1 MFLEKYT
8 IIFDP
13 DLIYLIPNLL
23 LLGFII
29 IITTDY
35 SSSIYN
41 YINEIKFK
49 LFKRFSVI
57 PLIQLYTDY
66 QSCRTF
72 SLLWQKRHWLWVL
85 S

>member
-8 IIFDP
+8 ILFDP

-23 LLGFII
+23 LLGFSIT
-29 IITTDY
+29 ITTDY

-49 LFKRFSVI
+49 LFKRFCVI
-57 PLIQLYTDY
+57 P
-66 QSCRTF
+66 
-72 SLLWQKRHWLWVL
+72 
-85 S
+85 